1 MVLRQAPVEK
11 SGDENSVH
19 LSVAGAASHAQ
30 MDGIFISTLL
40 NRKEGFVHFIQD
52 MVPLPCYHTKVDN
65 SLQKEIS
72 MRKVI
77 SFMHV
82 SLDGFTAGPND
93 ELEWAIVD
101 EELNPYVDNL
111 FKSVDTALYGRRTY
125 EGMMGYW
132 PTVLADPQAP
142 PRELAHARWV
152 EDVSKIVFSKT
163 LARAEWN
170 NSRLIKDQ
178 IAEEIGSLKQQAGL
192 DLMIFGSPRLTHT
205 FMHLGLIDEYRLF
218 LNPIVLGGGIPLFQD
233 IKSWT
238 KLKLLDTRT
247 FQAGVVG
254 LHYQTT

>member
-1 MVLRQAPVEK
+1 VEAK
-11 SGDENSVH
+11 IPS
-19 LSVAGAASHAQ
+19 SHAQ
-30 MDGIFISTLL
+30 LDGIFASTVL
-40 NRKEGFVHFIQD
+40 NLSLPQNMLAKDRTFVHFIQD
-52 MVPLPCYHTKVDN
+52 MILFPCYPTNIDN
-65 SLQKEIS
+65 ALQKENP

-111 FKSVDTALYGRRTY
+111 FKTVDTALYGRRTY

-132 PTVLADPQAP
+132 PTVLTDPDAS
-142 PRELAHARWV
+142 PRDLAHARWV

-163 LARAEWN
+163 LSRAEWK

-178 IAEEIGSLKQQAGL
+178 IAEEISSLKQQPGL

-205 FMHLGLIDEYRLF
+205 FMRLGLIDEYRLF
-218 LNPIVLGGGIPLFQD
+218 LNPIILGGGIPLFQD

-254 LHYQTT
+254 LHYQTA